1 MHSRIG
7 LGGGG
12 AAMASRSAAE
22 HGEKDSWEDEEV
34 DGAQH
39 DSTNSVPPNASQT
52 VGPDGTNVPNG
63 GVKQNSDSGLRASA
77 LSFNPAAK
85 SFTPSS
91 GTAKQADAHTDDEGD
106 GETVPSQH
114 QYDHHTDPPKQS
126 QQAVGTQAQQQQQ
139 QQQQQQE
146 QQQQQQDEQDQQ
158 QQQEQQARA
167 NTKSAN
173 GYEQANANASSASS
187 SAGSATASASA
198 SGSTSTAG
206 GAGKATREKEE
217 KAKQE
222 ERLRQELEAIE
233 NEDTRPHVNIVFI
246 GHVDAGKSTVGGQI
260 LFRTGMVDDRT
271 ISKYEKEAQEKN
283 RESWY
288 MAYVMDIN
296 DEERNKGKTVEV
308 GRANFA
314 TQKKRYSILDAPGHK
329 NYVPNMIHGASQADL
344 GVLVIAARRGEF
356 ETGFE
361 RGGQTREHAQL
372 AKTLGVTRLIVVVNK
387 MDHSSVQWSKERYDE
402 IVEKTT
408 PFLKSCGYNPKRDVT
423 FVPISGLTGENII
436 DKVSASTCSWY
447 SGQSL
452 LETLDNLELAEADP
466 TKPFRMPVLEK
477 YRDMGVMVIGKSEAG
492 IVAKGDRLLV
502 MPNKLTARVLTVWV
516 DEEEM
521 PRARPNENT
530 RLKIEGIEEENVH
543 SGFVLCHQDSTVPA
557 VLEFDAT
564 LSLLE
569 LPEGKS
575 IFTAGYKAVLHIH
588 AATEECEITSLVAEV
603 DPKTKKPKK
612 GKCLFLKSNSLGR
625 VRIRTDQAV
634 CLERFKDYPQL
645 GRFTLRD
652 QGKTIA
658 VGKVEKVRLFVLF
671 FYPPILHSSPKS

>member
-1 MHSRIG
+1 
-7 LGGGG
+7 
-12 AAMASRSAAE
+12 MAE
-22 HGEKDSWEDEEV
+22 EVGEDSWERT
-34 DGAQH
+34 A
-39 DSTNSVPPNASQT
+39 VPGSDPS
-52 VGPDGTNVPNG
+52 PNG
-63 GVKQNSDSGLRASA
+63 ANGAGPASSNSAFGASV
-77 LSFNPAAK
+77 LSFNPSAK
-85 SFTPSS
+85 AFTPHLNSAPSS
-91 GTAKQADAHTDDEGD
+91 
-106 GETVPSQH
+106 
-114 QYDHHTDPPKQS
+114 
-126 QQAVGTQAQQQQQ
+126 
-139 QQQQQQE
+139 
-146 QQQQQQDEQDQQ
+146 
-158 QQQEQQARA
+158 
-167 NTKSAN
+167 
-173 GYEQANANASSASS
+173 
-187 SAGSATASASA
+187 SASA
-198 SGSTSTAG
+198 SDQPLEEAPRPPASVSLANNTEPAEPNTSAEHAESAEHVEHGAPADAGTSTSTSTSANSSVSASASEPKKKAVSG
-206 GAGKATREKEE
+206 GGKATREREQKQKE
-217 KAKQE
+217 E
-222 ERLRQELEAIE
+222 ERLRRELEAIE

-308 GRANFA
+308 GRANFS
-314 TQKKRYSILDAPGHK
+314 TSKKRYSILDAPGHK

-387 MDHSSVQWSKERYDE
+387 MDHSSVAWSKERYDE

-436 DKVSASTCSWY
+436 EKMPESTCSWY
-447 SGQSL
+447 NEQSL
-452 LETLDNLELAEADP
+452 VETLDNLELAEADP
-466 TKPFRMPVLEK
+466 NKAFRMPVLDK

-492 IVAKGDRLLV
+492 IVAKNDRLMV

-516 DEEEM
+516 DDEEM

-530 RLKIEGIEEENVH
+530 RLKLEGIEEENVH
-543 SGFVLCHQDSTVPA
+543 SGFVLCHQDNTVPA
-557 VLEFDAT
+557 VMEFDAT

-588 AATEECEITSLVAEV
+588 TATEECEITNLIAEV

-658 VGKVEKVRLFVLF
+658 VGKVEKVRAVLNINS
-671 FYPPILHSSPKS
+671 PPLNFLSLLLTDQGFRLLSLRRSASEQTRVEALC